1 MVFGGAE
8 KAREAAGGWAAMEAV
23 AADVRSRPLGGRG
36 RLIDVYAKF
45 VMDGYQDVLGKAVEG
60 VLEDDSNGIDDR
72 RHPTNGNFAL
82 ETLQYREYGNRGP
95 GAATNSRIHRCY
107 LPTSLV
113 SNYFCNDMMIA
124 D

>member
-45 VMDGYQDVLGKAVEG
+45 VSIRFHEISCKQVGKKAFVVLIV
-60 VLEDDSNGIDDR
+60 II
-72 RHPTNGNFAL
+72 T
-82 ETLQYREYGNRGP
+82 
-95 GAATNSRIHRCY
+95 
-107 LPTSLV
+107 
-113 SNYFCNDMMIA
+113 
-124 D
+124 